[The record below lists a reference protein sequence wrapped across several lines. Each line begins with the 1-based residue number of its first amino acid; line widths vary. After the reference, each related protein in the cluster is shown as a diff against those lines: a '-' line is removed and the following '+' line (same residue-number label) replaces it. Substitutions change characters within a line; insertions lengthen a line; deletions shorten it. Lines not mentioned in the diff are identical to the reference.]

1 MINMDINMHTGIPI
15 AHSLNLITE
24 LEKLKSIQRKT
35 TVKADNN
42 RRENSAEHSW
52 QVALSA
58 YILSDFIDIEIDVN
72 KVIQMLLI
80 HDVVE
85 IYAGDL
91 FAFADSTQKA
101 QQMQNEY
108 NAIADLYKKFPSD
121 KAKEIKSLWIEFE
134 EGKTSEAKFALS
146 VDRFLPFLQNI
157 NNQGGSWNEF
167 NISKQQV
174 LERNKTLA
182 EVSSTLWQYMNEK
195 LDKAVE
201 KGWIASVC
209 H

>member
-1 MINMDINMHTGIPI
+1 MIEIMTDPI
-15 AHSLNLITE
+15 KTPIEHSLNLITE

-35 TVKADNN
+35 TVKTDNN

-58 YILSDFIDIEIDVN
+58 YILSDFIDIEVDVN

-85 IYAGDL
+85 MYAGDL
-91 FAFADSTQKA
+91 FAFADKAQKA
-101 QQMQNEY
+101 IQMQNEY
-108 NAIADLYKKFPSD
+108 NAIADLYKNFPSD
-121 KAKEIKSLWIEFE
+121 KAKQIKSLWIEFE
-134 EGKTSEAKFALS
+134 EGQTPEAKFALS

-167 NISKQQV
+167 NISKQQI
-174 LERNKTLA
+174 LKRNKTLA
-182 EVSSTLWQYMNEK
+182 EVSSTLWQYMNEQ
-195 LDKAVE
+195 LDEAVD
-201 KGWIASVC
+201 KGWITST

>member
-1 MINMDINMHTGIPI
+1 MKTAIE
-15 AHSLNLITE
+15 HSLNLIVE
-24 LEKLKSIQRKT
+24 LDTLKSVQRKT
-35 TVKADNN
+35 TVKSDNN

-58 YILSDFIDIEIDVN
+58 YILSDFIDIKVDVN

-91 FAFADSTQKA
+91 FAFADKKQKA

-121 KAKEIKSLWIEFE
+121 RAKAIKSLWIEFE
-134 EGKTSEAKFALS
+134 EGKTPEAKFALS
-146 VDRFLPFLQNI
+146 VDRLLPFLQNI
-157 NNQGGSWNEF
+157 NNQGGSWHEF
-167 NISKQQV
+167 NITKQQV

-182 EVSSTLWQYMNEK
+182 EVSSMLWQYMNEK
-195 LDKAVE
+195 LDEAVE
-201 KGWIASVC
+201 KGWIASAIK
-209 H
+209 